1 MSITIVCCE
10 QKESESADSLFTM
23 IDDDTEDGNLS
34 KDEKM
39 SLFSRIKGVKSE
51 TGTTTGPEDLQDNS
65 RHFTR

>member
-1 MSITIVCCE
+1 
-10 QKESESADSLFTM
+10 M

-51 TGTTTGPEDLQDNS
+51 TGRTTWPRYLEDNNIHLAYEG
-65 RHFTR
+65 

>member
-1 MSITIVCCE
+1 
-10 QKESESADSLFTM
+10 M

-51 TGTTTGPEDLQDNS
+51 TGTTTGPENREDNNI
-65 RHFTR
+65 HLAYKG